1 MKILISAYSC
11 EPGRGSEPG
20 IGWNIVR
27 EVAKYHE
34 VWVLTRPDESS
45 EAIAAELEKNPCPNL
60 HFIYFTLPIFPGSWR
75 WGNGAIHLHYYLWQ
89 IQAYFVA
96 KKLQRQIGFDIVHH
110 ATFGRHSTPS
120 FISLLPVPFIWGP
133 IGGGETAPKPFWK
146 DFSFRGRVYEISRD
160 LLRRVGEIDPFVTFT
175 ARRSALALAATEE
188 TAQRLR
194 LLGAKNVEIF
204 SNAGL
209 PKSDIARLS
218 KFSQPDNNIIRFV
231 SIGRLLHWKGL
242 HLGLHAFAL
251 AGIDNA
257 EYWIIGDGQERKS
270 LEALAEELNIAD
282 KVKFWG
288 ILPREETL
296 NKLEMCHALVHPSLH
311 DSGGWVCAEMMAAG
325 RPVICLDLG
334 GPAVQVTKET
344 GYKIPANTLEQSLDG
359 LATAMVD
366 LANHPE
372 TVQSMGKA
380 GQARVSDVFDWEVK
394 GKTLARFYNEV
405 LNQQTESKLVDMDT
419 ANLSSNE

>member
-1 MKILISAYSC
+1 M
-11 EPGRGSEPG
+11 
-20 IGWNIVR
+20 
-27 EVAKYHE
+27 
-34 VWVLTRPDESS
+34 
-45 EAIAAELEKNPCPNL
+45 
-60 HFIYFTLPIFPGSWR
+60 
-75 WGNGAIHLHYYLWQ
+75 
-89 IQAYFVA
+89 
-96 KKLQRQIGFDIVHH
+96 
-110 ATFGRHSTPS
+110 
-120 FISLLPVPFIWGP
+120 
-133 IGGGETAPKPFWK
+133 
-146 DFSFRGRVYEISRD
+146 
-160 LLRRVGEIDPFVTFT
+160 LRRLGEIDPFVTFT

-194 LLGAKNVEIF
+194 LLGAKNIQIF

-209 PKSDIARLS
+209 PKADIARLS
-218 KFSQPDNNIIRFV
+218 EFSQPDNNIIRFV

-242 HLGLHAFAL
+242 HLGLRAFAL

-270 LEALAEELNIAD
+270 LSELAAKLNIAD

-359 LATAMVD
+359 LTKAMVH
-366 LANHPE
+366 LASNPK
-372 TVQSMGKA
+372 TVQIMGKN

-394 GKTLARFYNEV
+394 GKTLARFYTEV
-405 LNQQTESKLVDMDT
+405 LNQQTESELVDIDT
-419 ANLSSNE
+419 ANLSSTCEK